1 MTAPAVDIL
10 EQPDLVD
17 LLCDAPELL
26 AVADAIAQTQVAP
39 PRNSRRVRRPRRV
52 LLLAALVSLLL
63 APAAWAAVRAFE
75 GTPAPQVI
83 QQNFSY
89 NRVTVNPTT
98 GSILDFLPAAD
109 ASKAHGVLQLQ
120 TSDGPLDLW
129 AAPETHGNGTCW
141 FVGWESDINIHAI
154 GTGACTDSNDAAI
167 TPETYKD
174 ASHPSYTLL
183 VGSVTGP
190 ETTLDVTLTDDST
203 TTLPV
208 AEHLFLGALPPG
220 SQLASITGR
229 DATGNVVASW
239 TPSP

>member
-1 MTAPAVDIL
+1 MSDYL
-10 EQPDLVD
+10 DHLLDELVPTERD
-17 LLCDAPELL
+17 SGSWSDVLDRA
-26 AVADAIAQTQVAP
+26 
-39 PRNSRRVRRPRRV
+39 RRSRRRYTAVV
-52 LLLAALVSLLL
+52 AVVAALVL
-63 APAAWAAVRAFE
+63 APAAWAAVNAFE

-89 NRVTVNPTT
+89 TRVTINPWT
-98 GSILDFLPAAD
+98 GNIANEANAD

-129 AAPETHGNGTCW
+129 AAPETNGSGTCW
-141 FVGWESDINIHAI
+141 FAGWESDISADHAI
-154 GTGACTDSNDAAI
+154 GTGSCTEADSPAI
-167 TPETYKD
+167 DPRTYND
-174 ASHPSYTLL
+174 ASHPAYTVL
-183 VGSVTGP
+183 VGSVTGS
-190 ETTLDVTLTDDST
+190 ETTLDVTLTDGST

-229 DATGNVVASW
+229 DGTGNVVASW